1 MPSLYEID
9 QMLLACIDPETGE
22 IIDDEQ
28 LTALQMERDAK
39 IEGVALWIK
48 NLKAEAEAY
57 KAEKDA
63 FAAREKAAKDKA
75 ESLRKWLAEA
85 LAGQAFKSPKAVITW
100 RKSSAV
106 VVDDLWKVD
115 ESFLK
120 YKEPDVDRIAIAK
133 AIKEGAEVSGVH
145 IEERQSM
152 TIK

>member
-1 MPSLYEID
+1 MPSLYLID

-63 FAAREKAAKDKA
+63 FAEREKAAKAKM
-75 ESLRKWLAEA
+75 ESLKKWLAEA
-85 LAGQAFKSPKAVITW
+85 LAGQAFKSPKAQVTW
-100 RKSSAV
+100 RKSSALV
-106 VVDDLWKVD
+106 IDDLWKVD
-115 ESFLK
+115 DSFLR
-120 YKEPDVDRIAIAK
+120 YKDPEVDKEAVKK
-133 AIKEGAEVSGVH
+133 ALKDGVEVSGVH